1 MKKSFYLLIIGVL
14 CASIVL
20 FFTQDL
26 NVNTNADNIE
36 ILRVYNWE
44 EYVSE
49 GDEEGE
55 YVDVLSE
62 FETYCK
68 ETLGRNVQVEYST
81 FGTNENMYNELNMSK
96 KTVGGKTTYS
106 YDLVCPSEY
115 MIMKMM
121 REDMLEPMD
130 KTALPNYYSSASG
143 YLLDRFDN
151 LTVDDKKVSDYAVC
165 YMWGTM
171 GFVYNP
177 EFVSDEDALSWN
189 LCWNEK
195 YKGTSTIK
203 DSVRDSYVL
212 AIGYVYQDELLSLN
226 EKYSSGEI
234 DATTYNAKITE
245 IFDRTDPETIAT
257 VQEELLNLKDN
268 IFGYE
273 VDSGKKD
280 MAQGKILIN
289 FAWSG
294 DGVYTIDSAEGA
306 YDDIPEDEQLSLSWA
321 VPTAGSNIW
330 FDGWVMPKGSNTEL
344 SQIFVDFLSRPDM
357 AVNNMSY
364 IGYTSAI
371 AGDELYENAV
381 DWYGYAGDCFDLTL
395 DDVEVTTD
403 EGKTIYTYFEDYDLA
418 QAKID
423 GETEVYKNWYITEV
437 DGENTVYSVR
447 EQYYVFNDESGEF
460 ELDYDETFEVYEVD
474 LSYFFNNL
482 TEYSSASI
490 FTDTLGRQ
498 FSAQYPDFD
507 TVTRCT
513 IMKSF
518 TDEETKNL
526 NDMWQTA
533 KIGRISSAV
542 VLSIIS
548 ALVLGVA
555 IIVVLNLLYKKGLI
569 FQPKT
574 PKGYKLTKIELR

>member
-1 MKKSFYLLIIGVL
+1 MKKVVYMLIIGIL

-20 FFTQDL
+20 YFTQGIEK
-26 NVNTNADNIE
+26 VSADDVE

-44 EYVSE
+44 EYISE
-49 GDEEGE
+49 GDEDGE
-55 YVDVLSE
+55 YADVISD
-62 FETYCK
+62 FETYCQ
-68 ETLGRNVQVEYST
+68 EVLGRNVIVEYST

-96 KTVGGKTTYS
+96 KSVGGKTTYS

-115 MIMKMM
+115 MIMKMI
-121 REDMLEPMD
+121 REDMLETID
-130 KTALPNYYSSASG
+130 KSKLENYYNGASG
-143 YLLDRFDN
+143 YLLDRFEN
-151 LTVDDKKVSDYAVC
+151 LTVDGKKVSDYAAC

-177 EFVSDEDALSWN
+177 EFVEDIDAFDWS
-189 LCWNEK
+189 LCWNED

-212 AIGYVYQDELLSLN
+212 AIGYVYQDELLALS
-226 EKYSSGEI
+226 EQYSNGEL
-234 DATTYNAKITE
+234 DAVTYNAKITE
-245 IFDRTDPETIAT
+245 IFDRTDSDTI
-257 VQEELLNLKDN
+257 ELVKNALLDLKDN

-294 DGVYTIDSAEGA
+294 DGVYTLDTAEGA
-306 YDDIPEDEQLSLSWA
+306 YDDIPEDEILELSWA

-344 SQIFVDFLSRPDM
+344 SLEFINYLSRPDV
-357 AVNNMSY
+357 AVSNMSY

-371 AGDELYENAV
+371 AGDSLYENAV
-381 DWYGYAGDCFDLTL
+381 DWYGYAGDSFNLEQDG
-395 DDVEVTTD
+395 VEKVVSGNKTT
-403 EGKTIYTYFEDYDLA
+403 YTYFEDCDFETALS
-418 QAKID
+418 D

-437 DGENTVYSVR
+437 EDGTTTYFVR
-447 EQYYVFNDESGEF
+447 EQYFILNEDTSEY
-460 ELDYDETFEVYEVD
+460 ELDYDETFEVFEVD
-474 LSYFFNNL
+474 LSYFFDNL
-482 TEYSSASI
+482 EEYDSASI

-518 TDEETKNL
+518 TDSETKDL

-533 KIGRISSAV
+533 KIGRISSAIIW
-542 VLSIIS
+542 SIIG
-548 ALVLGVA
+548 ALAG
-555 IIVVLNLLYKKGLI
+555 IILVVITLTTLYKKGKI
-569 FQPKT
+569 FQPKA
-574 PKGYKLTKIELR
+574 PKGYTLKNIDLH